1 MKKAIIFIIFFCVQ
15 LGLYAQTVT
24 KIEAESGT
32 LTNGAT
38 KVTDATR
45 SGGAYVQTLDG
56 EITFNITLTTAK
68 YFDFDIFM
76 SSPNG
81 DKTNNFLIDA
91 NSVAFTMANT
101 ANYSLLKIAS
111 ATKLNAGTH
120 TIKITKSWGW
130 INVDYIQMTEIDA
143 SSLFNINP
151 NLCNSNPS
159 NEAKCLYDFLISNY
173 NKNLI
178 SGVMTL
184 NSFDDSNWLKTNIG
198 KEPVVLGIDFMQT
211 NRKYSWYDDNTPTN
225 DAKTWYQKNGIP
237 TMMWHWRD
245 PSRTTEEFYTKN
257 TTDHTNGTSFDI
269 TKINDPN
276 SAEYKAMISDID
288 FVAGKLKIL
297 RDANIPV
304 IWRPL
309 HEAAGGWFWW
319 GAKGGAACKKLY
331 QVMYDRMVH
340 YHGLNNLIWVW
351 TYEPKEDGTWYPGD
365 SIVDIV
371 GRDIYKDLDHTS
383 QIIEFNS
390 LNARYNKKKMITLS
404 ECGSFPDIDNVV
416 TDGAAWSWYM
426 PWYGSYTEDGVYN
439 SKALWQKM
447 FASSNCITLD
457 EMPAWSTQCI
467 ANKAPTVSI
476 TLPANNAIYT
486 APATVTINAT
496 ANDADG
502 TITKVDF
509 YNGSTL
515 LGSDATSPYS
525 YSWTGVVAGTDTIK
539 AIATD
544 NKGATTTSTAII
556 ITVQKT
562 QTVSLVAGWNLISF
576 NVQPTDSTIATV
588 FGGLSTNL
596 VTVKNADAFYDP
608 TQSVTYNSLSKIKP
622 GDAYFVKVK
631 INQSISVI
639 GTIVKPN
646 TYSLK
651 LGWNLIGFPQQA
663 SAAIATATTG
673 ITTQFISTKNFDG
686 FYIKG
691 GASNSIST
699 FDPCKGYFIKMNA
712 NTNITW

>member
-1 MKKAIIFIIFFCVQ
+1 MKKAIIFILFCIQ
-15 LGLYAQTVT
+15 LSLSAQTIT

-32 LTNGAT
+32 LSNGAT
-38 KVTDATR
+38 KVTDANR
-45 SGGAYVQTLDG
+45 SGGAYVQTAAG
-56 EITFNITLTTAK
+56 EITFSITLTTAK

-81 DKTNNFLIDA
+81 EKTNNFLIDA
-91 NSVAFTMANT
+91 NSVSFTMANT

-120 TIKITKSWGW
+120 TIKITKDWGW

-257 TTDHTNGTSFDI
+257 TTDHTNGTIFDI

-276 SAEYKAMISDID
+276 SAEYKAMLSDID
-288 FVAGKLKIL
+288 FIAGKLKIL
-297 RDANIPV
+297 RDANVPV

-365 SIVDIV
+365 TIVDIV
-371 GRDIYKDLDHTS
+371 GRDIYKDGDHTS
-383 QIIEFNS
+383 QIIEFSS
-390 LNARYNKKKMITLS
+390 LNTRYNKKKMITLS

-416 TDGAAWSWYM
+416 SDGAGWSWYM

-447 FASSNCITLD
+447 FTSANCITLD
-457 EMPAWSTQCI
+457 EMPAWSTQCV

-476 TLPANNAIYT
+476 TLPANNATFT

-496 ANDADG
+496 ANDGDG
-502 TITKVDF
+502 TITKVEF

-515 LGSDATSPYS
+515 LGSSTTAPYS

-544 NKGATTTSTAII
+544 NKGATSTSTAII
-556 ITVQKT
+556 ITIQKT
-562 QTVSLVAGWNLISF
+562 QTISLVAGWNLISF
-576 NVQPTDSTIATV
+576 NVQPTDSTVATV
-588 FGGLSTNL
+588 FGGLGSNL
-596 VTVKNADAFYDP
+596 QTVKNADAFYDP
-608 TQSVTYNSLSKIKP
+608 TQSATYNSLSKIKQ

-631 INQSISVI
+631 VAQPLSVI

-646 TYSLK
+646 IYSLK
-651 LGWNLIGFPQQA
+651 VGWNLIGFPKQTSA
-663 SAAIATATTG
+663 SITTATSG

-691 GASNSIST
+691 GTINSVST
-699 FDPCKGYFIKMNA
+699 FDPGKGYFMKMNA
-712 NTNITW
+712 ITTISW